1 MPYAPSL
8 RTITRYHTGKKKG
21 SRGLEDAF
29 TMGGSAASK
38 KGTVAKKRLDKFYYL
53 AKERGYRSRAAFKL
67 LQLDKKYEFLGT
79 ATGVVDL
86 CAAPGSWMQVARQFM
101 PKDALCIGIDRA
113 PIKPIPKCVVLQE
126 DITTQKCRAAVKREL
141 KAHGGSGAA
150 INVVLHDGAPNVGT
164 SWLQDAFGQNEL
176 TLLALKLAVDVL
188 APGPRAFRDTSESLP
203 RHLRG
208 PSETPPRAFRDSS
221 DSLPSRRRLPRRLS
235 KPPRAA
241 RDLSARLPRHKHAR
255 AHTCPIVCARSRPLH
270 CAPSTSRLAPQA
282 APL

>member
-1 MPYAPSL
+1 
-8 RTITRYHTGKKKG
+8 
-21 SRGLEDAF
+21 
-29 TMGGSAASK
+29 MGGSAASK

-208 PSETPPRAFRDSS
+208 PSETAPRAFRVGVAFRGGSAN
-221 DSLPSRRRLPRRLS
+221 LREPRETS
-235 KPPRAA
+235 PRDC
-241 RDLSARLPRHKHAR
+241 RDINTHV
-255 AHTCPIVCARSRPLH
+255 HTQCPIVCARSRPLH